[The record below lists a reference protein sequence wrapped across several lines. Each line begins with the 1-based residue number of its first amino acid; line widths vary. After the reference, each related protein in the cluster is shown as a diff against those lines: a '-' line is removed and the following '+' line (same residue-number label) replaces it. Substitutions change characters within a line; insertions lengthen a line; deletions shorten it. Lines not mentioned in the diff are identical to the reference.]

1 MNKESSPNIWEGVA
15 AGFIGGIV
23 ASYMMEQFQVLWA
36 HYAAEK
42 NSKGRAKKSRK
53 EPTTVKAAAV
63 ISEGVFDHKLTKAQK
78 KLAGPAVHYAMGAA
92 SGAVYGAAAELA
104 PSVTAGAGLPFG
116 AAVWLVADDITLPA
130 VGLAKWPQEYPLST
144 HMYALA
150 SHLVYGLTT
159 EAVRRAVRGIF

>member
-1 MNKESSPNIWEGVA
+1 MSKESSPNIWEGMA
-15 AGFIGGIV
+15 AGFVGGIV
-23 ASYMMEQFQVLWA
+23 ASYMMGQFQVLWA

-42 NSKGRAKKSRK
+42 KSKGRARKSRR
-53 EPTTVKAAAV
+53 EPTTVKAASA
-63 ISEGVFDHKLTKAQK
+63 ISEGVFDHKLTTAQK
-78 KLAGPAVHYAMGAA
+78 KLAGPAVHYAMGAT

-104 PSVTAGAGLPFG
+104 PDVTVGAGLPFG

-144 HMYALA
+144 HLYALA

-159 EAVRRAVRGIF
+159 EAVRRAVRSIF